1 MVLVSIGPE
10 SGGIVSSS
18 DVADAES
25 LVTGAVVPGSAV
37 VAGSGSLVPAADA
50 SLTVEDPA
58 AGAAVDTGAFDVL
71 LSLAH
76 AAITTPATATAINDT
91 LSLPSLRFPMCGV
104 YGQGGRALWAV
115 TTCLESRT
123 VHQHNKHGGIIMTD
137 QLDTPDNVSRR
148 NLLLGIGAVAGA
160 AAGAGLLTGGETFAA
175 SSPARTALPS
185 AHPHPE
191 VLGAAIPGLTYIAID
206 AQQFWPSTGP
216 RVYADATGSQPTSPE
231 VRIWAGLPLPA
242 GSVIYQISLSYQTQP
257 IIEISRR
264 KLNPANPAV
273 APTQAFQQTVPLSPG
288 GPVSTTIN
296 LATPVTIES
305 DSSYT
310 VSAFCGAG
318 SSVFNVQIGYLPP
331 TQSFVPLGSAIPP
344 RIFDSRGGPKFAI
357 NEERTVDL
365 GIPGARTAIINL
377 TVTETVGAG
386 FVAVFPADL
395 ATWPGNSSINWS
407 GPNQDQAN
415 GVITR
420 VDATGK
426 IKVRASSGTHV
437 VIDRI
442 GYMI

>member
-1 MVLVSIGPE
+1 
-10 SGGIVSSS
+10 
-18 DVADAES
+18 
-25 LVTGAVVPGSAV
+25 
-37 VAGSGSLVPAADA
+37 
-50 SLTVEDPA
+50 
-58 AGAAVDTGAFDVL
+58 
-71 LSLAH
+71 
-76 AAITTPATATAINDT
+76 
-91 LSLPSLRFPMCGV
+91 
-104 YGQGGRALWAV
+104 
-115 TTCLESRT
+115 
-123 VHQHNKHGGIIMTD
+123 MTD

-160 AAGAGLLTGGETFAA
+160 AAGAGLLTGETFAA
-175 SSPARTALPS
+175 SSPARAAFPAS
-185 AHPHPE
+185 HPHPE

-206 AQQFWPSTGP
+206 AQSFFTSDLTKRFYQDIG
-216 RVYADATGSQPTSPE
+216 GSQPVGVPDN
-231 VRIWAGLPLPA
+231 RIWAGLPLPA
-242 GSVIYQISLSYQTQP
+242 GSTIYQISIGYMGTP
-257 IIEISRR
+257 IVEISRR
-264 KLNPANPAV
+264 KITQPSTAT
-273 APTQAFQQTVPLSPG
+273 APTQAFQQTAPASPG

-296 LATPVTIES
+296 LTTPVTIEA

-310 VSAFCGAG
+310 VSVVCGVAG
-318 SSVFNVQIGYLPP
+318 TSVFNVQIGYLPP

-407 GPNQDQAN
+407 GPAQDQAN

-420 VDATGK
+420 VDSAGK